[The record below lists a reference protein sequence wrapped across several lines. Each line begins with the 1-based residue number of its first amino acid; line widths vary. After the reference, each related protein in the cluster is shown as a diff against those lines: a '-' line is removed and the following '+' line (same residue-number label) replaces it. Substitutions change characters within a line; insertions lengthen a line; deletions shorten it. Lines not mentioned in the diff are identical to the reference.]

1 MNGEGRDASMWK
13 CPPRPARDDAAAD
26 MVMV

>member
-1 MNGEGRDASMWK
+1 MNGEGGDASMWK
-13 CPPRPARDDAAAD
+13 YPPRSARDDAATD